1 MSEGD
6 ELRAPAW
13 VRAVDGL
20 AVVCAI
26 LASVMLTVAAGVIT
40 VMVIDRAIGASAYWQ
55 IEFSVY
61 LMVAAVF
68 LGSPYTLHT
77 RGHVNVDLLDT
88 ILPPAFRKGVRFA
101 VGLVGLAVCIYLAWV
116 GWTLFHAAWESGD
129 TSESM
134 WAAPLWP
141 LYLTMPVGLG
151 LTALQ
156 YLAELWRI
164 R

>member
-1 MSEGD
+1 MPEPE
-6 ELRAPAW
+6 ELRAPGW

-26 LASVMLTVAAGVIT
+26 LASVLLTVAAGVIT

-68 LGSPYTLHT
+68 LGSPYTLRT

-88 ILPPAFRKGVRFA
+88 MLPPPLRKGVRLV
-101 VGLVGLAVCIYLAWV
+101 VGLVGLAVCVYLAWV
-116 GWTLFHAAWESGD
+116 GWTLFHDAWESGD